1 MIKTKRI
8 SNKLGASLFALV
20 FVIGFGA
27 GGWFGGVWPMAQQLH
42 GWWRAGDLVAVQ
54 ARIDKLELREIRA
67 EDGPVY
73 SVDAEFVYQ
82 YDGKT
87 YRSKRIS
94 IGGDN
99 SDGYNGYNRKTH
111 ASLLQA
117 RSNDQ
122 SVTLWMD
129 PQQPAFAV
137 YDRQTHLNSI
147 IFLIPFATLFP
158 AVSLGALWA
167 LWAIWFKPDEE
178 ETSGEFEEFR
188 GNGSQTL
195 SGSSAPLELQP
206 ESSGAGAMTVFAVFW
221 NLLCMPIATIVY
233 MQKNSNGFLIAFIT
247 VFVIVGLVMIWS
259 AFQMRFLR
267 RRIGDPVLI
276 LAQQPY
282 AGIEDL
288 PLRLRFDPA
297 LGLRM
302 STASTH
308 YPVQAEVLCEHEDRR
323 GDDTTTKTLW
333 SQELGTKQVVHGA
346 QSLDFNISLPADM
359 PASGT
364 QDHKDVE
371 VIWKFKLKAL
381 DAELIFKL
389 PVRQGVGGQVNASDV
404 LARQYPREPA
414 NLFGLPILPGDTR
427 KQTRNWFWAYGIF
440 FILIAIAA
448 VVIFSSAGD
457 SRSRRLSN
465 NNQHTEVQAETLA
478 QLQAR
483 LDTGGDVNAR
493 DASGRSLLMQAAD
506 DNDIAK
512 VRYLLQKGAQVDLM
526 TPVDADGHG
535 GRSALFA
542 AIHNDGIEIVQ
553 MLADAGADLSRP
565 GNKVWTPAHYAAYK
579 GALKSLRYLH
589 ERGVAM
595 DRTFDGGRGSTPLMI
610 AAQYNQL
617 DVISFLQLAGADRSK
632 KDLYGEDACGYA
644 RYFKQAQAA
653 AALGCP

>member
-1 MIKTKRI
+1 MIKIKRVG
-8 SNKLGASLFALV
+8 SKLGASLFSLV
-20 FVIGFGA
+20 FVVGFGL
-27 GGWFGGVWPMAQQLH
+27 GGWFGGIFPMAQQLH

-137 YDRQTHLNSI
+137 YDRQTHLNAI

-158 AVSLGALWA
+158 AISLGALWA
-167 LWAIWFKPDEE
+167 LWAIWFRPDEE
-178 ETSGEFEEFR
+178 DTAGDFK
-188 GNGSQTL
+188 GNGQLASQAY
-195 SGSSAPLELQP
+195 SGQLELAA
-206 ESSGAGAMTVFAVFW
+206 EKSGAGPMTLFAVIW
-221 NLLCMPIATIVY
+221 NLICMPVAATVY
-233 MQKNSNGFLIAFIT
+233 MQKNADGILTAFIT
-247 VFVIVGLVMIWS
+247 VFVMVGVVMIWA
-259 AFQMRFLR
+259 AFRMRFLR
-267 RRIGDPVLI
+267 RRIGEPVLS

-282 AGIEDL
+282 AGIEDML
-288 PLRLRFDPA
+288 LRLRFEPA

-302 STASTH
+302 TNARTL
-308 YPVQAEVLCEHEDRR
+308 YPVQAEVLCEHVDSR
-323 GDDTTTKTLW
+323 GDDSTTKTLW
-333 SQELGTKQVVHGA
+333 SKELGTKQVVHGA
-346 QSLDFNISLPADM
+346 PGVDFKISLPADM

-371 VIWKFKLKAL
+371 VIWKLKLKAL

-404 LARQYPREPA
+404 LARQYPRESA
-414 NLFGLPILPGDTR
+414 KLFGLPILPGDTS
-427 KQTRNWFWAYGIF
+427 KQTRSWFWAYGIF
-440 FILIAIAA
+440 FILITIAA
-448 VVIFSSAGD
+448 FVIFSSAGD
-457 SRSRRLSN
+457 SRSRRRSS
-465 NNQHTEVQAETLA
+465 NNQHTEAQTETLK

-483 LDTGGDVNAR
+483 LNAGGDVNAR
-493 DASGRSLLMQAAD
+493 DAEGRSLLMHAAD

-512 VRYLLQKGAQVDLM
+512 VRYLLQKGAQVDLV
-526 TPVDADGHG
+526 TPRDADGNG
-535 GRSALFA
+535 ERSALFA
-542 AIHNDGIEIVQ
+542 AIANDSVEIVQ
-553 MLADAGADLSRP
+553 LLADADADLRRP
-565 GNKVWTPAHYAAYK
+565 SNKVWTPAHYAAYK

-595 DRTFDGGRGSTPLMI
+595 DQAFDGGRGSTPLMI
-610 AAQYNQL
+610 ATQYNQL
-617 DVISFLQLAGADRSK
+617 AVISFLQLAGADRSK

-644 RYFKQAQAA
+644 RYFNQAQAA